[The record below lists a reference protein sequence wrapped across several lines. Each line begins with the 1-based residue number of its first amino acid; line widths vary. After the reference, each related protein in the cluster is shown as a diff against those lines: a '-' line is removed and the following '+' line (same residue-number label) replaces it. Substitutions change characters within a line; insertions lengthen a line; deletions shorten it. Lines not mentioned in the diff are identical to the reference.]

1 MARRKTPKPAAS
13 PSSTVADLVAA
24 MDRVAPPGLA
34 ESWDNVGLLLGRRG
48 DPVSKV
54 LLCIDL
60 MPEVVDE
67 AVAREVDAVIAYH
80 PPIFSGL
87 KSITDAAPQNAS
99 LLTLIQAGIAVH
111 SPHTAADA
119 ATGGVNDWLAD
130 GLGPGTR
137 EAIHPAEIL
146 PSSERFKIVTFA
158 PTAAIDDVRTA
169 MAAAGAG
176 HIGDYDTC
184 ATEVPVTGLFRG
196 GETTNPVVGK
206 RGRLERVEET
216 RLEMVCGS
224 AALGPAIAAL
234 RAAHPYE
241 EPPIEV
247 HPLAPRPDT
256 SIGAGRLVTLD
267 RPATVKTLV
276 ERLRDHLGTDRFSVH
291 EPDRRRKHTV
301 IGLCAGSGAELMP
314 AAFDRGATLFLT
326 GELKHHDVLDAARRD
341 AAVILAGHTNTERGW
356 LKVLRKALGR
366 AMPGVEFDVS
376 KTDRDP
382 LRTV

>member
-1 MARRKTPKPAAS
+1 MARRKTPAPAAS
-13 PSSTVADLVAA
+13 PSPTVADLVAA

-87 KSITDAAPQNAS
+87 KSITDATPQNAS

-158 PTAAIDDVRTA
+158 PTAAFDDVRSA
-169 MAAAGAG
+169 LAAAGAG

-196 GETTNPVVGK
+196 GENTNPVVGK

-224 AALGPAIAAL
+224 AALGAAIEAL
-234 RAAHPYE
+234 RSTHPYE

-247 HPLAPRPDT
+247 HPLAPRPDP

-276 ERLRDHLGTDRFSVH
+276 ERLRDHLGTDRFSIH
-291 EPDRRRKHTV
+291 EPDRRRKHAV

-356 LKVLRKALGR
+356 LKVLRKALRR
-366 AMPGVEFDVS
+366 AMPSVEFDVS

-382 LRTV
+382 LRTG

>member
-24 MDRVAPPGLA
+24 MDRLAPPGLA
-34 ESWDNVGLLLGRRG
+34 ESWDNVGLLLGRHG

-87 KSITDAAPQNAS
+87 KSITDATPQNAS

-119 ATGGVNDWLAD
+119 APGGVNDWLAD
-130 GLGPGTR
+130 GLGDGTR
-137 EAIHPAEIL
+137 EALHPAEVL

-158 PTAAIDDVRTA
+158 PTAAIDEVRTA

-184 ATEVPVTGLFRG
+184 ATEVAVTGLFRG

-206 RGRLERVEET
+206 RGRLERVPET

-224 AALGPAIAAL
+224 AALGAAIEAL
-234 RAAHPYE
+234 RATHPYE

-247 HPLAPRPDT
+247 HPLAPRPDP

-276 ERLRDHLGTDRFSVH
+276 ERLRDHLGTNRFSVH
-291 EPDRRRKHTV
+291 EPDRRRKHAV
-301 IGLCAGSGAELMP
+301 IGMCAGSGAELMP

-356 LKVLRKALGR
+356 LKVLRKTLRR
-366 AMPGVEFDVS
+366 AMPSVEFDVS

-382 LRTV
+382 LRTA